1 MLDARQLSNIQTMW
15 AKSLDLTAS
24 TTRNTAAAGTVD
36 QYGNPTETW
45 TAVLTG
51 VACGMAEPATS
62 DFTLYPEAF
71 IGNER
76 RAKFSFA
83 TGSDV
88 KANDR
93 IATGGLT
100 YRVQVRTDRDSY
112 SALVQCIAV
121 QINAGVN

>member
-1 MLDARQLSNIQTMW
+1 MLDARQLSNFQTFW
-15 AKSLDLTAS
+15 AKSLDLTAN
-24 TTRNTAAAGTVD
+24 TTRNTAGATAVD

-51 VACGMAEPATS
+51 VACGMSEPAVT

-76 RAKFSFA
+76 RVKFSFP
-83 TGSDV
+83 TGSDI

-112 SALVQCIAV
+112 SALAQCIAV

>member
-1 MLDARQLSNIQTMW
+1 MLDARQLANIQTMW
-15 AKSLDLTAS
+15 AKSLDLVAS
-24 TTRNTAAAGTVD
+24 TTRNTAGATTVD

-51 VACGMAEPATS
+51 VACGMAEPAVT

-76 RAKFSFA
+76 RVKFSFG

-121 QINAGVN
+121 QINAVVN

>member
-1 MLDARQLSNIQTMW
+1 MLDARQLANIQTMW
-15 AKSLDLTAS
+15 AKSLDLTAN
-24 TTRNTAAAGTVD
+24 TTRNTAGATAVD
-36 QYGNPTETW
+36 QYGNPAETW

-51 VACGMAEPATS
+51 VACGMAEPAVT

-76 RAKFSFA
+76 RVKLSFA
-83 TGSDV
+83 TGSDI
-88 KANDR
+88 KQNDR
-93 IATGGLT
+93 VATGGLT